1 MIFFKNL
8 LYIGYQATRTHDG
21 SLMKRSGD
29 IPAQEHNGEKIIE
42 LQRRVEGQAQGDAE
56 KGGQKS
62 VFDSG
67 QPYYL
72 SRIREAVEN
81 APDIREEK
89 VALLKKVIASGEY
102 KVNSRE
108 VAEKMIND
116 SLADDPLK
124 R

>member
-1 MIFFKNL
+1 
-8 LYIGYQATRTHDG
+8 
-21 SLMKRSGD
+21 MKRSGD

-42 LQRRVEGQAQGDAE
+42 LQRRVDGQAQGDAE
-56 KGGQKS
+56 KGDEKS
-62 VFDSG
+62 MRDSG
-67 QPYYL
+67 QTYDL

-89 VALLKKVIASGEY
+89 VALLKKMIASGEY

-108 VAEKMIND
+108 VAEKMINEF
-116 SLADDPLK
+116 LTDDPLK

>member
-1 MIFFKNL
+1 
-8 LYIGYQATRTHDG
+8 
-21 SLMKRSGD
+21 MKHSGD
-29 IPAQEHNGEKIIE
+29 MPAPGNNGEKIIE
-42 LQRRVEGQAQGDAE
+42 LPRRVEDQAKGIAE
-56 KGGQKS
+56 KGAEESGIN
-62 VFDSG
+62 SG
-67 QPYYL
+67 QTYDMG
-72 SRIREAVEN
+72 RIREAVEN

-89 VALLKKVIASGEY
+89 VALLKKMIASGEY